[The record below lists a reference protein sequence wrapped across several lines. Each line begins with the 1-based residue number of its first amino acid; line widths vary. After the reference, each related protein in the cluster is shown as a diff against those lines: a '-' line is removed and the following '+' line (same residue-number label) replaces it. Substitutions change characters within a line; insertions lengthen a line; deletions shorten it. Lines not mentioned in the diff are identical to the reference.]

1 MSGGSSS
8 GKYKSARP
16 ASAKAASIKV
26 VSENKKAHFDF
37 EIEDTYEAGV
47 ALMGSE
53 VKAIRAGQVNLKD
66 SYVVIKNGEA
76 YLQKAHISP
85 YKPSSVFG
93 HEPERLRKLLLN
105 RNEIDQIERAM
116 AEKGYTCVPTKVY
129 LKNGRIK
136 LEIGLARGRKGAD
149 KREVIKDR
157 ESKRELSRAMRS
169 SRK

>member
-1 MSGGSSS
+1 MSQRSS
-8 GKYKSARP
+8 GKNKSNRP
-16 ASAKAASIKV
+16 ANTKADSIKL
-26 VSENKKAHFDF
+26 VSENKKARFDF
-37 EIEDTYEAGV
+37 EIEDTYEAGI

-53 VKAIRAGQVNLKD
+53 VKAIRAGQINLKD

-76 YLQKAHISP
+76 FLQKAHISP

-105 RNEIDQIERAM
+105 RTELDRIERSI

-136 LEIGLARGRKGAD
+136 LEIGLARGRQSAD
-149 KREVIKDR
+149 KRSVIKDR
-157 ESKRELSRAMRS
+157 ESKRELSRAVRS